1 MRIYEVFLERFREL
15 TLLSIFLRYVV
26 CVVFGGLIG
35 FERGKKNHPAGLRTH
50 LMVCLGSASV
60 MMVSQYIFETIT
72 PTADP
77 TRLGAQVISGI
88 GFLGVGT
95 IVVTGQ
101 KQVRGLTTAAGLWA
115 SACMG
120 LSIGA
125 GFFEG
130 AVVLCLFMYLVLEV
144 IHRLDQHFLKI
155 SRNKELYVEF
165 EKDLSLGK
173 VLKLFEE
180 SDWKVEQFSSV
191 REKNESFSSVMMSI
205 SYQGKDFEK
214 DDLIERIKE
223 TDQIFFVWSTYDIW
237 K

>member
-1 MRIYEVFLERFREL
+1 MNIYVMFLEQFREL
-15 TLLSIFLRYVV
+15 TMFSIFLRYMV

-60 MMVSQYIFETIT
+60 MMASQYIFENVSSS
-72 PTADP
+72 ADP

-101 KQVRGLTTAAGLWA
+101 SQVKGLTTAAGLWA

-130 AVVLCLFMYLVLEV
+130 AFILCLFMYLVLEV
-144 IHRLDQHFLKI
+144 LNRLDQNFLK
-155 SRNKELYVEF
+155 SSKNKQIYIEYFKEIPFGRILQTVH
-165 EKDLSLGK
+165 
-173 VLKLFEE
+173 E
-180 SDWKVEQFSSV
+180 SNWKVEYIDSMNTRSEYSV
-191 REKNESFSSVMMSI
+191 SAMMSI
-205 SYQGKDFEK
+205 SYRG
-214 DDLIERIKE
+214 KE
-223 TDQIFFVWSTYDIW
+223 TATENIVETLRDMEGILFVWTSL
-237 K
+237 